1 LERRAMKASEDR
13 IVRIGALELRFLIDE
28 TNGSGQ
34 MVMFEFVVPPEARV
48 PAAHYHRDVD
58 EAVYVL
64 SGVLSTIVDG
74 ERRDL
79 KSGASLFIPRGAVHV
94 HENHGDETARALIV
108 MTPGSIG
115 RSYFEEMAGALAGPG
130 KPDPTL
136 IADIMGRHGLVVA

>member
-1 LERRAMKASEDR
+1 MKASDDR
-13 IVRIGALELRFLIDE
+13 IVRIGALELHFLVDE
-28 TNGSGQ
+28 TSGSGQ

-64 SGVLSTIVDG
+64 SGVLSTTVDG

-79 KSGASLFIPRGAVHV
+79 GPGASLFIPRGAVHV
-94 HENHGDETARALIV
+94 HGNHGDETARALIV

-115 RSYFEEMAGALAGPG
+115 RAYFEEMAGALAGPG
-130 KPDPTL
+130 KPDPAL
-136 IADIMGRHGLVVA
+136 IADIMRRHGLVVA